1 MKEVTQNTIILTK
14 VDSSNNYA
22 IKLINSG
29 KAVSGTVVLAL
40 CQESGRGR
48 GGNTW
53 ESAPGMNLLTSIII
67 FPGFLTAEKQFYLSK
82 ITSLALVDLL
92 SKETCGISI
101 KWPNDIYVG
110 EEKIGGIL
118 IENMIRGNY
127 LESSVTGIG
136 LNLNQT
142 DFSPALP
149 NPVSLKLITGKDYKI
164 ESVMDSLRKKFFFWY
179 EKLHI
184 GKLKEIDAL
193 YYERIFRRNIWSFFK
208 KGDEIIEG
216 RIIGIGELGQLVIEE
231 RSGDLSEYM
240 FKEIEF
246 VI

>member
-29 KAVSGTVVLAL
+29 KAVHGTVVLAL
-40 CQESGRGR
+40 CQENGRGR
-48 GGNTW
+48 GGNVW
-53 ESAPGMNLLTSIII
+53 ESAFGMNLLASIII
-67 FPGFLTAEKQFYLSK
+67 FPGFLTADKQFYLSK

-92 SKETCGISI
+92 SKETGGITI

-127 LESSVTGIG
+127 IESSVTGIG

-149 NPVSLKLITGKDYKI
+149 NPVSLKLITEKDYRI

-179 EKLHI
+179 DKLHA
-184 GKLKEIDAL
+184 GKLKEIDAR
-193 YYERIFRRNIWSFFK
+193 YYGRLFRRNIWSLFK

-216 RIIGIGELGQLVIEE
+216 RISGIGKYGQLIIEK
-231 RSGDLSEYM
+231 RSGGISEYM
-240 FKEIEF
+240 FNEIEF